1 MTTLTTEE
9 QICNI
14 ALSWIG
20 ADTVTDIDTD
30 GTERADLCVLH
41 YPVCRDNVLTER
53 EWTFA
58 VEHNILDTP
67 DGTAPTNPEWGQ
79 RFPIAS
85 TTLRVLTVHP
95 PTDVFTDFLTD
106 SEPSAE
112 QIPWVREG
120 DWILCNYDEI
130 SVRTIERITT
140 VADFPDVFVQAL
152 AARLAMDLAIPL
164 TQSLNLHQQ
173 MAAMYQDKMRNA
185 AAMDGMQ
192 GRSRRIRHRGLLARR

>member
-9 QICNI
+9 QICNM
-14 ALSWIG
+14 ALSYIG

-30 GTERADLCVLH
+30 GSTRADLCALH
-41 YPVCRDNVLTER
+41 YPVVRDTVLSER

-67 DGTAPTNPEWGQ
+67 DVTPPTNPEWGQ
-79 RFPIAS
+79 RFPVAA

-95 PTDVFTDFLTD
+95 PTDVASDFLTEAVLQ
-106 SEPSAE
+106 SS
-112 QIPWVREG
+112 QIAWVKEG

-140 VADFPDVFVQAL
+140 VADFPDIFVQAL
-152 AARLAMDLAIPL
+152 AARLAAELAIPI
-164 TQSLNLHQQ
+164 TANERLHQQ
-173 MAAMYQDKMRNA
+173 MIAMYYTKLREA
-185 AAMDGMQ
+185 GAVDGMQ
-192 GRSRRIRHRGLLARR
+192 GRSVRIRHRGMLARR